1 MTSHSKFFLHT
12 IVFLFIAG
20 ASFVIGRFTTEPS
33 VEVISETGATKTV
46 TVRDN
51 SDALDLAKALSEI
64 DALKAENTR
73 LKESL
78 QEVETAEPEA
88 VEAPV
93 AAPVAEEQPRRRNN
107 WRNRMEELKETDPE
121 RYAQE
126 VERRQRMIKTMED
139 HRNARINFLDS
150 IDTSL
155 LSEDAQVA
163 HARFTNAIAR
173 QGQLQQEIM
182 ATLDLGEEPSEELQG
197 QMQATFRDIME
208 TQDEVRTALLGA
220 IATSM
225 GLEGEDSEE
234 FSNLIQEVYNA
245 TGGRGGPMIRMG
257 GGRRGNRPPER

>member
-20 ASFVIGRFTTEPS
+20 ASFAIGRFTTEPS

-46 TVRDN
+46 MVRDN

-64 DALKAENTR
+64 DALKAENIR
-73 LKESL
+73 LKEEL
-78 QEVETAEPEA
+78 RDTEA
-88 VEAPV
+88 VVAEAPQPEAPV
-93 AAPVAEEQPRRRNN
+93 VEEQPRRRNN

-257 GGRRGNRPPER
+257 GGRRGNRPPAR

>member
-1 MTSHSKFFLHT
+1 MKPQSKLFLNL
-12 IVFLFIAG
+12 IVLLFIAG
-20 ASFVIGRFTTEPS
+20 ASYAIGRFTTEPS
-33 VEVISETGATKTV
+33 VEVIAESGATKTV
-46 TVRDN
+46 TVRDS

-93 AAPVAEEQPRRRNN
+93 VAPVAEEQPRRRNN

-155 LSEDAQVA
+155 LSENAQVA

-257 GGRRGNRPPER
+257 GGRRGGRPPAP